1 MNATIQTTQEIDV
14 EIPKKW
20 LQALKFAEM
29 VKNQLDMQIPPAEM
43 VMLIVSLS
51 RGNESAAAIKSQ
63 D

>member
-1 MNATIQTTQEIDV
+1 MHATIQTTQEIDV

-29 VKNQLDMQIPPAEM
+29 VKGRLGMDIPPAEM
-43 VMLIVSLS
+43 VMLVVSLS
-51 RGNESAAAIKSQ
+51 RGNESAAMTKFQ